1 MDNKERQNKNTV
13 NNIKTLGWVAFFGG
27 LSQDMIQPIL
37 PTFYTQILGL
47 SKETVGLIEGSVTTI
62 VSIMRIVSGIISD
75 KLGKRKSSAGCSI
88 LAAIFITIF
97 KIEK

>member
-1 MDNKERQNKNTV
+1 MDNKERPNKNTV

-62 VSIMRIVSGIISD
+62 VSIMRIVSGII
-75 KLGKRKSSAGCSI
+75 LTNLERENQSS
-88 LAAIFITIF
+88 L
-97 KIEK
+97 